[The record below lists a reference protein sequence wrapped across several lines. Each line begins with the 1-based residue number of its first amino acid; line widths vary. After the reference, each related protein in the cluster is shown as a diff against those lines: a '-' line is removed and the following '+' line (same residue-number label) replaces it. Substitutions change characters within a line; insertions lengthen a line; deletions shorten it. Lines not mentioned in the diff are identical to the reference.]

1 MTRPRTPLRESRP
14 QRGGVRGDPPR
25 PHERQ
30 HPDAYVPTGSLR
42 PTLGMIVNLKYPENM
57 EVVAAVR
64 RRSAAA
70 DCAILLADANEFVE
84 REEAYE
90 RLLIERRLD
99 GLLMATFMPTTGAI
113 AALLRHRLPL
123 VLVNRRIPWLVP
135 GVAVDDEAGMR
146 VAVAHLA
153 QLGHRHIGYVAGP
166 GEADTVHRRLEGF
179 RRAMELQGLPLTP
192 SHVATSTADQR
203 DGPARAMHRLLS
215 LTPRPTAV
223 VLWTIGDAV
232 GALAAVRGLGLRVP
246 EDLSLV
252 AFNDAP
258 PAAYLNPPMTVVRL
272 PLWELAEQ
280 SVTRLF
286 RAMSGHTELGDVL
299 IQTPPELVER
309 ASTAPPAHRR

>member
-1 MTRPRTPLRESRP
+1 
-14 QRGGVRGDPPR
+14 
-25 PHERQ
+25 
-30 HPDAYVPTGSLR
+30 
-42 PTLGMIVNLKYPENM
+42 
-57 EVVAAVR
+57 
-64 RRSAAA
+64 
-70 DCAILLADANEFVE
+70 
-84 REEAYE
+84 
-90 RLLIERRLD
+90 
-99 GLLMATFMPTTGAI
+99 
-113 AALLRHRLPL
+113 
-123 VLVNRRIPWLVP
+123 
-135 GVAVDDEAGMR
+135 
-146 VAVAHLA
+146 
-153 QLGHRHIGYVAGP
+153 
-166 GEADTVHRRLEGF
+166 
-179 RRAMELQGLPLTP
+179 
-192 SHVATSTADQR
+192 
-203 DGPARAMHRLLS
+203 MHRLLS
-215 LTPRPTAV
+215 LSPRPTAI